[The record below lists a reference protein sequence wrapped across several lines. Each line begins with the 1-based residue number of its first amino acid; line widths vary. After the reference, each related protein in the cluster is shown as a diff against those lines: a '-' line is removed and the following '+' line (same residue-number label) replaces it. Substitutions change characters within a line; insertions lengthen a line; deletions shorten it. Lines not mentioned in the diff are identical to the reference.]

1 MLKDITNLISTSNT
15 TLKQSDLDIFAVDGS
30 NVNISIN
37 LKDNNYRINP
47 AGNMCNS
54 QERVI

>member
-30 NVNISIN
+30 NVKIVLI
-37 LKDNNYRINP
+37 
-47 AGNMCNS
+47 
-54 QERVI
+54 